1 MNGFFFID
9 DTLENRISY
18 YHLALFLIT
27 LPLDAFYGDMVLIS
41 FAIHTFI
48 HVRKGHLKL
57 LVSKQVLLMSSLYL
71 LTLAGILYTS
81 NKEGGL
87 VEISDQLPFLLF
99 PVLLTLTNLNLEKY
113 QTRLFKVFGVTCVVM
128 TILMFA
134 NALQVIDYFHLPF
147 SSLFQNQFIN
157 HNFSEPFYLHATF
170 FAMYVAFSIVVFLFF
185 FIKEKKIINKLFYGI
200 CLLILVAGLIQL
212 SAKSVFFALWCIVFL
227 AFPFMVLSRKTRIRF
242 IITALIILIGAF
254 FVIINVPS
262 FNKRYI
268 KELQGD
274 LSQPSANNGIKE
286 PRIVRWKAE
295 LQLIKRSPLIGYGT
309 GSEKTELKNIF
320 YDNKLYYCYLHEF
333 NAHSQ
338 YLAFLITLGIA
349 GFSIYCCILLYGFY
363 VAIKTKNIFFISALT
378 LITVV
383 SIAEDIMTFSHGRMF
398 YSFFIAFFLG
408 IYQQKITTSNRI
420 AEATLQ

>member
-1 MNGFFFID
+1 MRRFFFID

-48 HVRKGHLKL
+48 HVRKSNLRL
-57 LVSKQVLLMSSLYL
+57 LVSKDVLLMSSLYL
-71 LTLAGILYTS
+71 VTLAGILYTS
-81 NKEGGL
+81 NKEEGL

-113 QTRLFKVFGVTCVVM
+113 QTRLFKIFGITCVVM

-134 NALQVIDYFHLPF
+134 NALQIIDYFHLPF

-170 FAMYVAFSIVVFLFF
+170 FAIYVAFSIVAFLFF
-185 FIKEKKIINKLFYGI
+185 FIKEKKIINKLVYGI
-200 CLLILVAGLIQL
+200 CLVILVAGLIQL

-227 AFPFMVLSRKTRIRF
+227 AFPFMVLSSKKRIRF

-274 LSQPSANNGIKE
+274 LSEPSANNGIKE

-295 LQLIKRSPLIGYGT
+295 LQLIKKSPLIGYGT
-309 GSEKTELKNIF
+309 GSEKTELKNTF

-338 YLAFLITLGIA
+338 YLAFLITLGII

-378 LITVV
+378 LIAVV

-398 YSFFIAFFLG
+398 YSFFIAFFLA
-408 IYQQKITTSNRI
+408 IYKQRKSVNGKL
-420 AEATLQ
+420 AEATLL